1 MFAPRIHWTAHYRV
15 FDPALPKVRG
25 DRQAKRACAND
36 KDVTDGHEAVP
47 FPRHVR
53 TVIAW
58 QLSVDVRSLAEI
70 IEAMQKL
77 TGKRL
82 HDKKLSKWIA
92 APIVN

>member
-1 MFAPRIHWTAHYRV
+1 
-15 FDPALPKVRG
+15 
-25 DRQAKRACAND
+25 
-36 KDVTDGHEAVP
+36 
-47 FPRHVR
+47 VR

-58 QLSVDVRSLAEI
+58 QLSVDVRSLAEV